1 MVYIQ
6 RRGVLHNN
14 EERSSKSLATLHTT
28 RSFSFAGAEE
38 RRASAPRPSP
48 PTRLRLFNMMVST
61 RAPRAR
67 RHAYLGLP
75 GSKLP

>member
-28 RSFSFAGAEE
+28 RSFSFAGGRGAPGFHP
-38 RRASAPRPSP
+38 SA
-48 PTRLRLFNMMVST
+48 L
-61 RAPRAR
+61 AA
-67 RHAYLGLP
+67 HAAALV
-75 GSKLP
+75 